1 MINKRYR
8 DLYEQYIHKG
18 EPTPFTIGT
27 LVVLALCFLLIIVAT
42 FTQIHFSYPFFSY
55 VAGKGLIFTMKS
67 VNYSPVTPIMI
78 FIIYILLRSYSIL
91 FFAIYLLV
99 GFFIWPIFAFGG
111 GLDYVQNYFFGYIL
125 GFLAA
130 ILITGTMF
138 QKDSSIKGRL
148 LASLFG
154 VLAIHLTGF
163 IYCIILAILKLL
175 NFGLILPILGVMT
188 GSKIVYD
195 IFFTFLIILLA
206 PYIKN
211 ILWIAMKPKYKTKKQ
226 KTLENVAVREEIVG
240 DNVN

>member
-1 MINKRYR
+1 
-8 DLYEQYIHKG
+8 
-18 EPTPFTIGT
+18 
-27 LVVLALCFLLIIVAT
+27 
-42 FTQIHFSYPFFSY
+42 
-55 VAGKGLIFTMKS
+55 MKS

-111 GLDYVQNYFFGYIL
+111 GLGYVQNYFFGYIL

-154 VLAIHLTGF
+154 VLVIHLTGF

-188 GSKIVYD
+188 GSKIIYD

-240 DNVN
+240 DNIN